1 MKKNLVRKILP
12 VHYTTW
18 TAPAG
23 VEEVIVTVLDKFNQL
38 AAGGISSSY
47 ILKKTGAVFAAGQG
61 TSGELGDG
69 TIVAKNTYVPV
80 GGGHSFVQ
88 IEAGNLFATALKAD
102 GSAWAWGL
110 GTSGQLGDNTILSK
124 SVPIVVA
131 GSHSFIYI
139 GASQAAGHA
148 IKVDGSV
155 WSWGS
160 GPSGQLGDG
169 TVANKSSP
177 VPVVGGHSFIQLAG
191 FTTTVLALK
200 ANGEAWSWGSGTLGQ
215 LGNNAFGVIVSS
227 PVQVVGGHSFIQVSM
242 GATHGT
248 ALKEDGSV
256 WCWGSN
262 SVGQL
267 GNNQSDPGGLFNRS
281 SPVQVV
287 GGHSFIKIDAASAF
301 TMALKADG
309 SAWGW
314 GANVFGQLGQGNT
327 TPQTTSSPVPVA
339 GGHSFADI
347 GAGHDWCIGVKRDG
361 TIFSWG
367 QNANLQLADN
377 TIASSRSIPV
387 QAVGAIGTFEAGV
400 QYANRRIFSVT
411 PGTTYNINGFLTQI
425 GSQTMTT
432 NTGNNVY
439 IVLEYYA

>member
-1 MKKNLVRKILP
+1 MAKNLVRRILNR
-12 VHYTTW
+12 YQTSW

-23 VEEVIVTVLDKFNQL
+23 VGQITITVLDKFDQL

-47 ILKKTGAVFAAGQG
+47 VLKKTGAVFAAGQG

-80 GGGHSFVQ
+80 SGGHSFVQ
-88 IEAGNLFATALKAD
+88 VEAGNLFATALKAD
-102 GSAWAWGL
+102 GSAWAWGS
-110 GTSGQLGDNTILSK
+110 GTSGQLGDNTLVSK
-124 SVPIVVA
+124 SVPTPVV
-131 GSHSFIYI
+131 GNHSFIYI
-139 GASQAAGHA
+139 GASQVAGHA

-155 WSWGS
+155 WSWGN
-160 GPSGQLGDG
+160 GLSGQLGDG
-169 TVANKSSP
+169 TIVQKSSP
-177 VPVVGGHSFIQLAG
+177 VPVIGGHSFIQLSG

-200 ANGEAWSWGSGTLGQ
+200 SNGQAWSWGSGVNGQ
-215 LGNNAFGVIVSS
+215 LGNNANGISVSS

-301 TMALKADG
+301 TMGLKVDG
-309 SAWGW
+309 TAWGW
-314 GANVFGQLGQGNT
+314 GANVIGQLGQGNT
-327 TPQTTSSPVPVA
+327 TPQSTSSPVPVA
-339 GGHSFADI
+339 GGHSFIDI
-347 GAGHDWCIGVKRDG
+347 GAGHDWCIAVKADG
-361 TIFSWG
+361 TIWSWG

-377 TIASSRSIPV
+377 TISSSKSLAV
-387 QAVGAIGTFEAGV
+387 QAVGAIGTFETGII
-400 QYANRRIFSVT
+400 YSNKRTFNVT
-411 PGTTYNINGFLTQI
+411 PGTTYNLNGFLTQI
-425 GSQTMTT
+425 GAQVMAS
-432 NTGNNVY
+432 NAGNNVY